1 MDDFEYLDPKDLN
14 ELVIHI
20 KKAQKEKKDLT
31 FSFEYA
37 KILSQLEKGTK
48 PTESI

>member
-37 KILSQLEKGTK
+37 TLE
-48 PTESI
+48 ESKNSKSIREK